1 MVKVEKISQNGLSR
15 TDLYVEGDFG
25 AIDKEI
31 GVLFSKQSNTI
42 KEGSRS

>member
-31 GVLFSKQSNTI
+31 DHSHERLISI
-42 KEGSRS
+42 